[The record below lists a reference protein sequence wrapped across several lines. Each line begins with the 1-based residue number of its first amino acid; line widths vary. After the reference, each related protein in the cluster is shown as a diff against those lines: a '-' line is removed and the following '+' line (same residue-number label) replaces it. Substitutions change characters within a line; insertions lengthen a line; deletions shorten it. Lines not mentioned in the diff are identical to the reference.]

1 MMQPLRIRNSRRVEW
16 RPGGTFFPV
25 ITGDPQHRLDTL
37 VRAHL
42 PRYAPRI
49 QGALVSAYYARRW
62 GDVERSRW
70 RSPVR
75 DEMALLIDSGGFV
88 GAADA
93 TVRVEETTAA
103 GGAPIA
109 VLRVT
114 RPEGEEVIHPDEV
127 LALQGD
133 LADIGFPLDCFI
145 APDMPADDAARRT
158 LLTLTNAR
166 YALQQRGQLFP
177 HLRLFGVV
185 QAQDP
190 QSAAACARALIAMRD
205 GGGRGFDGLAIGG
218 LVPHARD
225 LDYASGIVAA
235 VRAEVAGLPIHIF
248 GIGQP
253 ESIRRLVAA
262 GATSS
267 DSSAYAR
274 DAVRGRSWRWPEA
287 SIEDPTLG
295 EALVFALEH
304 LDSLC

>member
-1 MMQPLRIRNSRRVEW
+1 MQPLRIRNSRQMDW
-16 RPGGTFFPV
+16 RPDGTFFPV
-25 ITGDPQHRLDTL
+25 ITGAPQHRLDTL
-37 VRAHL
+37 IRAHL

-49 QGALVSAYYARRW
+49 QGVLVSAYYARRW
-62 GDVERSRW
+62 GDAERSRW
-70 RSPVR
+70 RSPAK

-88 GAADA
+88 GAAGA
-93 TVRVEETTAA
+93 TVRVEESTAA

-127 LALQGD
+127 LTLQGE
-133 LADIGFPLDCFI
+133 LADVGFPLDCFI
-145 APDMPADDAARRT
+145 APDMPADEAKRRT
-158 LLTLTNAR
+158 ALTLANAQ
-166 YALQQRGQLFP
+166 YALRQRGKLFP

-190 QSAAACARALIAMRD
+190 QGAARCARALTAMRD
-205 GGGRGFDGLAIGG
+205 EAGRSFDGLAIGG

-225 LDYASGIVAA
+225 LDYASGLVAA
-235 VRAEVAGLPIHIF
+235 VRAEAPGLPIHVF

-274 DAVRGRSWRWPEA
+274 DAVRGRSWSQPEA
-287 SIEDPTLG
+287 WIEDPTLG

>member
-1 MMQPLRIRNSRRVEW
+1 MQPLSIRNNRRLAW

-25 ITGDPQHRLDTL
+25 ITGAPRHRLDTL
-37 VRAHL
+37 IRAHL
-42 PRYAPRI
+42 PRYAPRL
-49 QGALVSAYYARRW
+49 QGVLVSAYYARRW
-62 GDVERSRW
+62 GDAERSRW
-70 RSPVR
+70 RSPTK

-93 TVRVEETTAA
+93 MVAMEETTATD
-103 GGAPIA
+103 GSRIA

-127 LALQGD
+127 LALQGE
-133 LADIGFPLDCFI
+133 LADVGFPLDCFI
-145 APDMPADDAARRT
+145 APDMPADEAARRT
-158 LLTLTNAR
+158 LLTLANAR

-177 HLRLFGVV
+177 HLCLFGVI

-190 QSAAACARALIAMRD
+190 QSAAACARALAAMHD
-205 GGGRGFDGLAIGG
+205 DGGRGFDGLAIGG

-225 LDYASGIVAA
+225 LDHASGIVAA
-235 VRAEVAGLPIHIF
+235 VRAEAPGLPIHVF

-253 ESIRRLVAA
+253 ESIRQLAAA

-274 DAVRGRSWRWPEA
+274 DAVRGRSWARPEA
-287 SIEDPTLG
+287 PIEDPSLG
-295 EALVFALEH
+295 EALVLALEH
-304 LDSLC
+304 LDALC

>member
-25 ITGDPQHRLDTL
+25 ITGDPRHRLDTL

-145 APDMPADDAARRT
+145 APDMPADEAARRAV
-158 LLTLTNAR
+158 LTLDNAR
-166 YALQQRGQLFP
+166 YALRQRGNLFP
-177 HLRLFGVV
+177 HLRLYGVV
-185 QAQDP
+185 QAHDP
-190 QSAAACARALIAMRD
+190 QSAAACARALTAMRD
-205 GGGRGFDGLAIGG
+205 DGGRGFDGLAIGG

-274 DAVRGRSWRWPEA
+274 DAVRGRSWARPEA
-287 SIEDPTLG
+287 SIEDPSLG
-295 EALVFALEH
+295 EALVLALEH
-304 LDSLC
+304 LDALC

>member
-1 MMQPLRIRNSRRVEW
+1 MMQPLRIRNNRQVEW
-16 RPGGTFFPV
+16 RPSGTFFPV
-25 ITGDPQHRLDTL
+25 ITGAPQHRLDTL

-42 PRYAPRI
+42 PRYAPRL
-49 QGALVSAYYARRW
+49 QGVLASAYYARRW
-62 GDVERSRW
+62 GDAERSRW
-70 RSPVR
+70 RSPAR
-75 DEMALLIDSGGFV
+75 DELALLIDSGGFV

-114 RPEGEEVIHPDEV
+114 RPEGEEAIHPDEV
-127 LALQGD
+127 LALQGE
-133 LADIGFPLDCFI
+133 LADVGFPLDCFI
-145 APDMPADDAARRT
+145 APDMPADETARRAV
-158 LLTLTNAR
+158 LTLANAR
-166 YALQQRGQLFP
+166 YALQQRGKRFP
-177 HLRLFGVV
+177 HLRLFGVI
-185 QAQDP
+185 QAQSP
-190 QSAAACARALIAMRD
+190 QSAAACARALTAMRD
-205 GGGRGFDGLAIGG
+205 DGGRGFDGLAIGG

-225 LDYASGIVAA
+225 LDYASGIVTA
-235 VRAEVAGLPIHIF
+235 VRAEAPGLPIHVF

-287 SIEDPTLG
+287 SIDDAALG
-295 EALVFALEH
+295 ESLMLALEH
-304 LDSLC
+304 LDALC